1 MHEDDPVSVR
11 MHLSVPGF
19 AAAIVLGADH
29 TPAPG
34 CAAIVPRLRRRPLD
48 NRLF

>member
-1 MHEDDPVSVR
+1 MHEDDPVSVK

-19 AAAIVLGADH
+19 A
-29 TPAPG
+29 
-34 CAAIVPRLRRRPLD
+34 AAIVPRLRRRPLD